1 MDLFI
6 IEEQI
11 VKPNPQALLIPVFA
25 KIWERDK
32 TKKKERAI
40 KEFSY
45 LEFMCSFRKT
55 NPFIG
60 YEKHE
65 REVKLG
71 ITLFGDADYKPDEE
85 IKAAMAYYT
94 VLQEDSSSSLKMY
107 KAVVNANEKLIDFA
121 NTVNLK
127 ETDAKGTPK
136 WKPSDITSITSKA
149 YENIKSLQLMR
160 EKVEQELFESAKTR
174 SNREIN
180 HFEIRPREEVV

>member
-11 VKPNPQALLIPVFA
+11 VKPNPQALLISVFND
-25 KIWERDK
+25 IWNRDK

-45 LEFMCSFRKT
+45 IEFMCSFRKT

-60 YEKHE
+60 YEEKE
-65 REVKLG
+65 RHYKLSKD
-71 ITLFGDADYKPDEE
+71 LFGEENYEPDDKVKDA
-85 IKAAMAYYT
+85 MSYYT
-94 VLQEDSSSSLKMY
+94 VLQEDSSPSLRMY
-107 KAVVNANEKLIDFA
+107 KAVVNANDKLIDFA
-121 NTVNLK
+121 NNVDLR
-127 ETDAKGTPK
+127 ETDNKGTPK

-160 EKVEQELFESAKTR
+160 EKVEQELFEATKTR
-174 SNREIN
+174 ANREIN
-180 HFEIRPREEVV
+180 HFEMKPRKEN